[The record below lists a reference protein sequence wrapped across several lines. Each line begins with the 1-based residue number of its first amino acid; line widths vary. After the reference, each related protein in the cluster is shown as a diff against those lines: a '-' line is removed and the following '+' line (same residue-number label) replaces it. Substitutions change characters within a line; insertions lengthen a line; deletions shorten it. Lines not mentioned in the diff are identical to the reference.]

1 MWSREKGVDEERVKP
16 LPSSVEKVG
25 RSVGRSEAEGLAGRR
40 SAWRGRG
47 NVAAAWPEFEPE
59 LMTWTNLV
67 NSASLPSFLPPSLPP
82 QQWMDAWTNL
92 EGREGVVRPT
102 GKIGHTAAV
111 SLGRE

>member
-67 NSASLPSFLPPSLPP
+67 NSASLPSFLPPSPSSG
-82 QQWMDAWTNL
+82 WMHGRIL
-92 EGREGVVRPT
+92 KEGREGVVRPT